1 MSIDTNHTM
10 EILFNPTEAR
20 RIKFV
25 FTKGYED
32 WAVASEFGIYKQDS
46 LSEMMNR
53 LFVDPSMSEITPEF
67 GTLGAL
73 NSLIELSKII
83 HLRTNILKN

>member
-1 MSIDTNHTM
+1 MKIDTENVM
-10 EILFNPTEAR
+10 EILFNPVDAR

-32 WAVASEFGIYKQDS
+32 WAVASEFGIYKQDN

-53 LFVDPSMSEITPEF
+53 LFIDSADE
-67 GTLGAL
+67 
-73 NSLIELSKII
+73 
-83 HLRTNILKN
+83 